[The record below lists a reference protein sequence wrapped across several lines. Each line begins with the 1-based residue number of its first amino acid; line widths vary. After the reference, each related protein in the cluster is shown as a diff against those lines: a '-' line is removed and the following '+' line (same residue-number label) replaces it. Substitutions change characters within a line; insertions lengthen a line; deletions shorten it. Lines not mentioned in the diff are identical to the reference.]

1 MLKKENPSGFYVDP
15 FFRLNFSPTIYPP
28 IICLKRLFSA
38 TCQKKEIP
46 DNALLSGICL
56 IFLLFSV
63 IRLGYEPNVI
73 SSSISV
79 LSEIL
84 ALHPSRFSP

>member
-1 MLKKENPSGFYVDP
+1 MKSLNLQPYKIAVTGQAVTKKVSGNVLPLTFDE
-15 FFRLNFSPTIYPP
+15 SHSI
-28 IICLKRLFSA
+28 
-38 TCQKKEIP
+38 
-46 DNALLSGICL
+46 
-56 IFLLFSV
+56 SV

-73 SSSISV
+73 SSSISA